1 MTFRTVTLTA
11 VAALSL
17 GMAASQSQAQTQ
29 TVTVPLNAPGTAAPA
44 QTGPGTVVTRGS
56 DGVTTV
62 DTVGGVPADEVAAPA
77 GATPQGDASQETPGA
92 LGGVAATGPGAAP
105 APGSR
110 FASTASFHPPT
121 PAPPRP
127 PRR

>member
-17 GMAASQSQAQTQ
+17 GMAASQVQAQAQTI
-29 TVTVPLNAPGTAAPA
+29 TVPLNEPGTAAPA

-77 GATPQGDASQETPGA
+77 GATLSAHTTR
-92 LGGVAATGPGAAP
+92 AARARRAA
-105 APGSR
+105 AKIR
-110 FASTASFHPPT
+110 W
-121 PAPPRP
+121 
-127 PRR
+127 